1 MKVYV
6 CTEKPAVEKHFAP
19 LRRARSVGCT
29 FLKPGELSGFL
40 ADSPPPC
47 ILYIDISAVEEE
59 GWRQHLRSL
68 QRNNPNIR
76 LGLIDPAGTISDV
89 AELFHQGIADYLGK
103 QSLQEGIGTKRIK
116 NIFAFKP
123 DLEDEKSGG
132 GPDKHPGREAPA
144 VRPDWKTVA
153 GGWKEIQSGVEYTFS
168 IIYVR
173 LDMMEDWRKKAGEGH
188 INAVQKIFHDHI
200 ENVFA
205 QVGGRIWMWMNDSG
219 LVLVPFD
226 GKSCPPLLPAIRL
239 ILNRDLTSIELYR
252 YNSPITY
259 TIALHIGNTFYKSR
273 GKTGDIISDTVNFI
287 FHLAKHYMKPG
298 HLYLTDAVYPFI
310 PGSLEDLFV
319 ESEPFEGT
327 GMYGMTL
334 PKR

>member
-6 CTEKPAVEKHFAP
+6 CTEKPAVKKYFAA
-19 LRRARSVGCT
+19 LKRARSVECT

-40 ADSPPPC
+40 SDSPPPC
-47 ILYIDISAVEEE
+47 ILYIDISTAEEG
-59 GWRQHLRSL
+59 GWRQQLKSL
-68 QRNNPNIR
+68 QRSHPNIR
-76 LGLIDPAGTISDV
+76 LGILDPDGNIADV
-89 AELFHQGIADYLGK
+89 AELFHQGIADYLNK
-103 QSLQEGIGTKRIK
+103 QALRSGIGTKRIK

-123 DLEDEKSGG
+123 NLEDGKSGTGSDKYRG
-132 GPDKHPGREAPA
+132 GEAPA
-144 VRPDWKTVA
+144 VPPGWKTVDC
-153 GGWKEIQSGVEYTFS
+153 GWKGIQSGVEYTFS

-188 INAVQKIFHDHI
+188 INAVQKIFHDHV

-205 QVGGRIWMWMNDSG
+205 HAGGRIWMWMNDAG

-226 GKSCPPLLPAIRL
+226 GKSCPSLLPAVRL
-239 ILNRDLTSIELYR
+239 ILNRDLTSIELYK

-259 TIALHIGNTFYKSR
+259 TIALHIGNTFYKAR

-287 FHLAKHYMKPG
+287 FHLAKHYTKPG
-298 HLYLTDAVYPFI
+298 NLYLTDTVYPFI
-310 PGSLEDLFV
+310 PGGIEDLFV
-319 ESEPFEGT
+319 QGEPFEGT
-327 GMYGMTL
+327 GLYRMYP